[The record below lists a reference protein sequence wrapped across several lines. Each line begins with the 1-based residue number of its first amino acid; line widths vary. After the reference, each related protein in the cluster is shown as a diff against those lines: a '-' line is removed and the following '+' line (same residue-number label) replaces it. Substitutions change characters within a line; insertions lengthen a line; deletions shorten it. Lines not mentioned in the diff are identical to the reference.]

1 MKSEKTVIAGLWH
14 NPLDNVMEKYDG
26 MSIQA
31 SDIMFE
37 RGIDG
42 DPVLAEQYLANWMK
56 RHSSNYFF
64 VGDRVRIVMTRKS
77 EDKQNRRIHEMN
89 SKKWRVRK

>member
-1 MKSEKTVIAGLWH
+1 MKSEKTVITGLWH

-26 MSIQA
+26 MSILA
-31 SDIMFE
+31 TDIMFE
-37 RGIDG
+37 KGIDG

-64 VGDRVRIVMTRKS
+64 VGDRIKIQVTRKD
-77 EDKQNRRIHEMN
+77 EGHYNRAIHEKN
-89 SKKWRVRK
+89 NKKWKVMK